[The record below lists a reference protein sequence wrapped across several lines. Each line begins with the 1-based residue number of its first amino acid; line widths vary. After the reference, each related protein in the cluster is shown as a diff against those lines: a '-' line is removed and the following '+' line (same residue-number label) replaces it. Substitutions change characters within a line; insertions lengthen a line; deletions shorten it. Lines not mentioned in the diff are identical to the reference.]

1 MDDGKPVVH
10 FSFYLD
16 VEVEESLLKYIITD
30 SK

>member
-10 FSFYLD
+10 FSFDLD
-16 VEVEESLLKYIITD
+16 EEVEESLLKYIITD